1 MKQAD
6 RGATHHAGAPASIQA
21 VVEVRE
27 PIIEEALREYFAR
40 RGQSVTKV
48 EFRTKSSGPPDRPGE
63 SESTWVSASVTVLIP
78 LVLRDKQD
86 IPYIQKEDRNGHP

>member
-1 MKQAD
+1 MKEEYGVP
-6 RGATHHAGAPASIQA
+6 RRAGAPAEVQA

-27 PIIEEALREYFAR
+27 ALIEEALREFFAK

-48 EFRTKSSGPPDRPGE
+48 EFKAKSSGPPDRPGDV
-63 SESTWVSASVTVLIP
+63 ESTWVSASVTVLVP

-86 IPYIQKEDRNGHP
+86 IPYIPKEDRNGHP